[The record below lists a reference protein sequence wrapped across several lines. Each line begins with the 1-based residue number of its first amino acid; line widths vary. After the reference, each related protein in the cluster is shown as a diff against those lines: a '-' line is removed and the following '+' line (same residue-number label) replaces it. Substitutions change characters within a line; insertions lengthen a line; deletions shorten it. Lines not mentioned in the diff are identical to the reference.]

1 MSYYRGLDL
10 YWARTWLRGREQF
23 LVPITVEIYHLAED
37 QNEGLLPTPITE
49 KLTGHISQGGSHGA
63 RIVFRAASGSS
74 SPAMLPWGR
83 GPVTLRMSPELFP
96 LAAGRQAGKG
106 AALFR
111 TPRLAPSEASSSLV
125 QGNLVVR

>member
-74 SPAMLPWGR
+74 SPAMLPWGPR
-83 GPVTLRMSPELFP
+83 ACNPKDVARALSFGSRP
-96 LAAGRQAGKG
+96 AGRE
-106 AALFR
+106 R
-111 TPRLAPSEASSSLV
+111 SSSLPDPSPRLKRSELTIGAG
-125 QGNLVVR
+125 QVRS